1 MSIDSIVQPKKGGCF
16 TIKKMVWIL
25 LFVMG
30 VLTIQVDASDSRK
43 GDDSDSRCG
52 YRKSF
57 VKSDELVVLAL
68 TADQRLLRFRECNPT
83 KSDQIGS
90 VYGLQTPDTMLVGID
105 FRVQDGM
112 LYGVG
117 DRGEIGRA

>member
-1 MSIDSIVQPKKGGCF
+1 MKK
-16 TIKKMVWIL
+16 IVWIL
-25 LFVMG
+25 LLVMG
-30 VLTIQVDASDSRK
+30 VLTNQVDASDSRK
-43 GDDSDSRCG
+43 GDDADSRCG
-52 YRKSF
+52 NRKSF
-57 VKSDELVVLAL
+57 VKSDQLTILAL

-90 VYGLQTPDTMLVGID
+90 VQGLQAPDTMLVGMD

-117 DRGEIGRA
+117 DRGGIYTIDTYTAAATLV